1 MPFFLSLFLLAMI
14 PPIYAVSPPSMDTPF
29 VEHCTGEFAASAARS
44 FENMFESETDQM
56 LAALTF
62 DSVGAFSKVTAR
74 EVCICFETA
83 HAALNE
89 PSSPLS
95 VEDLW
100 NTFLALERGDSEALD
115 EIWVP
120 LQSLPDVE
128 KDRIKALTAEASEA
142 MLACT
147 RRRIQAVLDT
157 SMLHGLNLQIGA
169 AVGIIP

>member
-1 MPFFLSLFLLAMI
+1 MPFFLSLFLLTMV
-14 PPIYAVSPPSMDTPF
+14 PPTYAVSPPSMDTPF
-29 VEHCTGEFAASAARS
+29 VEHCTGEFAASTARS
-44 FENMFESETDQM
+44 VEDMFESETDQM
-56 LAALTF
+56 LAAF
-62 DSVGAFSKVTAR
+62 FFGSAVSFSKVTAR
-74 EVCICFETA
+74 EACICFEKA

-100 NTFLALERGDSEALD
+100 NTFLAAERGDSEALD

-128 KDRIKALTAEASEA
+128 KDRINALTAEGSEA

-147 RRRIQAVLDT
+147 RRHIQAVLDT
-157 SMLHGLNLQIGA
+157 SMLRGLNLQIGA
-169 AVGIIP
+169 AIGIIP